1 MMEIR
6 EALERVYYDPSTYID
21 SLTPSNG
28 GNNLEQQLLD
38 IYSEVSHSLTAVS
51 EEIENE
57 VSRLQY
63 SVNVANVSLHQ
74 ELELHSEKLV
84 KVSGAVDVT
93 VDNFHRAS
101 ESAVRIGER
110 LATSEYERRR
120 IVKAAELMNCIKV
133 FQGLKPTT
141 FDFAKNMNM
150 DELKASLPEQ
160 MKSKDWGDIC
170 RVSQCDAL
178 LFNFYC

>member
-57 VSRLQY
+57 
-63 SVNVANVSLHQ
+63 
-74 ELELHSEKLV
+74 
-84 KVSGAVDVT
+84 GAST
-93 VDNFHRAS
+93 
-101 ESAVRIGER
+101 
-110 LATSEYERRR
+110 
-120 IVKAAELMNCIKV
+120 
-133 FQGLKPTT
+133 
-141 FDFAKNMNM
+141 
-150 DELKASLPEQ
+150 
-160 MKSKDWGDIC
+160 
-170 RVSQCDAL
+170 
-178 LFNFYC
+178 